1 MSYSIYIIFHLIG
14 AFFVIFA
21 LGGSL
26 LQAINTGNK
35 NFQFKKVIGAVHGI
49 GLLLLFVAGFGLIAK
64 NGYSTIPLWVWIKI
78 IIWGFYAIVSGL
90 AFKRAKESKLLWII
104 TLLLFIVVIV
114 LAQLKPFS

>member
-1 MSYSIYIIFHLIG
+1 MSHTVYIIFHLIG
-14 AFFVIFA
+14 ALFVAFA

-35 NFQFKKVIGAVHGI
+35 NFRFKKVIGAVHGI

-78 IIWGFYAIVSGL
+78 II
-90 AFKRAKESKLLWII
+90 
-104 TLLLFIVVIV
+104 
-114 LAQLKPFS
+114 

>member
-1 MSYSIYIIFHLIG
+1 MSHTVYIIFHLIG
-14 AFFVIFA
+14 ALFVAFA

-35 NFQFKKVIGAVHGI
+35 NFRFKKVIGAVHGI

-78 IIWGFYAIVSGL
+78 IIWGFYAIISV
-90 AFKRAKESKLLWII
+90 KESKLLWII
-104 TLLLFIVVIV
+104 TLLLFIVCF
-114 LAQLKPFS
+114 QKPLS